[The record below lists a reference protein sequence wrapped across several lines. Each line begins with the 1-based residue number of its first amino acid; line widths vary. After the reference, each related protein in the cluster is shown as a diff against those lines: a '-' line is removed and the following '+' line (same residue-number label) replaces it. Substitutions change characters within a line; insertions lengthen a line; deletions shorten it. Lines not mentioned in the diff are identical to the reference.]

1 MNLYSEITKRII
13 NMIEKKIS
21 YNINIEKPSTTKP
34 VKQGGV
40 LNYLGKQK
48 TVNAPVKWRSSKDH
62 PIAHLSY
69 ITKDEEKILIDLNLY
84 GSLKGKPNRGPFGL
98 PSLQGSGGGSEGAG
112 SDSSGTGASEGT
124 AQGPGPNEGA
134 EAGQAAANAAEAA
147 ADAAA
152 AAAQNSFSPDIG
164 GIVGPGPGQ
173 QDVTGFGTDYS
184 DADMGPVGPNAQ
196 AGVDMSTPALQTM
209 QEKAMAQARNT
220 FSPAGIFGGV
230 LGMMTGI
237 PGGFGIGSTIG
248 SNMARGVTA
257 PGTEQFDQDYA
268 KMDLTTDVRNI
279 GPETNTSGGGGI
291 TTIQSYAP
299 LSNKSTGDNTADSIR
314 KRLEDLLKGPPVLKI
329 PTGEMP
335 QQPTSYEI
343 PAANQLSN
351 YNLLDLVNLR
361 R

>member
-1 MNLYSEITKRII
+1 
-13 NMIEKKIS
+13 MIEKKIS

-34 VKQGGV
+34 IKQGGV
-40 LNYLGKQK
+40 LNFLGKQK

-69 ITKDEEKILIDLNLY
+69 ITKDEQKILIDLNLY

-112 SDSSGTGASEGT
+112 SDTSGTGAAEGT

-152 AAAQNSFSPDIG
+152 AAARDSFSPDIG

-220 FSPAGIFGGV
+220 FSPAGIIGG
-230 LGMMTGI
+230 LIGMSLGI

-291 TTIQSYAP
+291 TIIPTYAP
-299 LSNKSTGDNTADSIR
+299 LTNVSTGDNTADSIR
-314 KRLEDLLKGPPVLKI
+314 KRLEDLLV
-329 PTGEMP
+329 
-335 QQPTSYEI
+335 QRPTSYTT
-343 PAANQLSN
+343 PTANQLSN